1 MLKRLV
7 LLLVG
12 LWNARLILLV
22 VCDSLLAAMIVTAP
36 ATAASDV
43 RAPALSRVAS
53 SYVAG
58 ANVYSH
64 RFGDMTAGEAMRP
77 GTILLA
83 PDLVAALR
91 AAPRIITPS
100 YPRMNSGQAVFT
112 LAHEIGH
119 LTGRDAS
126 QWEEARA
133 DCWAA
138 ARWRT
143 VARQVGLRQSQLAVL
158 ARQIDMGVGA
168 GKCWGPQAGT

>member
-53 SYVAG
+53 SYVAE

-119 LTGRDAS
+119 LID
-126 QWEEARA
+126 
-133 DCWAA
+133 
-138 ARWRT
+138 
-143 VARQVGLRQSQLAVL
+143 RQVQAKVVGYLSRALVEEVDVLSDDDGRVDPRRGL
-158 ARQIDMGVGA
+158 
-168 GKCWGPQAGT
+168 